1 MMAQSEQDEKTIN
14 RSTHL
19 KEEAEADP
27 LVVLVLLP
35 VNDLAL
41 AVSNARIG
49 NLAADLLL
57 EEALQG
63 VRGVDP
69 AVRVEHILGY
79 VFRVHA
85 VYRVAHVLPRGHDQR
100 EGHEHH
106 DGDAVVQPE
115 HGRVYGNVA
124 DFDEVF
130 EAPENVQHV
139 SAGVGRTGPRG
150 VMALLLVL
158 VAGHET

>member
-1 MMAQSEQDEKTIN
+1 MITDGKTIN

-27 LVVLVLLP
+27 LIILVLLP

-41 AVSNARIG
+41 AVPDARIRH
-49 NLAADLLL
+49 LAADLLL
-57 EEALQG
+57 EEALQR
-63 VRGVDP
+63 VRGMDP
-69 AVRVEHILGY
+69 AVRVQHILRY
-79 VFRVHA
+79 VFRVHT
-85 VYRVAHVLPRGHDQR
+85 VYRIAHVLASGHDQR

-106 DGDAVVQPE
+106 DRDRIVQPE
-115 HGRVYGNVA
+115 HGRVYGNVT
-124 DFDEVF
+124 DFDEVL

-139 SAGVGRTGPRG
+139 AAGVGRTGPGG
-150 VMALLLVL
+150 VVTLLLVL